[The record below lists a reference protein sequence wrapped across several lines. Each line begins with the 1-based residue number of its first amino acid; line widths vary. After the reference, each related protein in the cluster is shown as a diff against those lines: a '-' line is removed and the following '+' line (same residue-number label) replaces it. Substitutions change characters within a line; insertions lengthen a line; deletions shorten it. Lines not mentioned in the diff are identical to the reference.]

1 LSDELALGAMTPVQM
16 NFVAQS
22 FNTNRRLIE
31 FCWVAFSFEA
41 LAGND
46 GRVETLTFDSTL

>member
-1 LSDELALGAMTPVQM
+1 MTPVQM

-41 LAGND
+41 LAEND
-46 GRVETLTFDSTL
+46 GSVETLTFDSTL